1 MQKKMLQKNST
12 VMLLIHLDQYLRWR
26 ILGKFNAD
34 AMGRTR
40 DTIRQIQKSIQ
51 NAVGEF
57 HEYILGF
64 CSWMVEASKWRHC

>member
-1 MQKKMLQKNST
+1 
-12 VMLLIHLDQYLRWR
+12 MLLIHLGQYLRWR
-26 ILGKFNAD
+26 ILGVQCRP
-34 AMGRTR
+34 MGKIR

-64 CSWMVEASKWRHC
+64 GSWMVQGFEVGGIVDLVKD